1 MALAGVH
8 MSGTTSPIA
17 SNEPSTSKLID
28 VDSLNTKLSENLLS
42 VSNGT
47 RDEVNE
53 IIFNSHITQKPC
65 DRLIEE
71 LDEDSCE
78 EVHLLPQQ
86 TSSVSKTDVV
96 SCFYILIS

>member
-8 MSGTTSPIA
+8 ISGTTSPTT

-28 VDSLNTKLSENLLS
+28 IDSLNTKLSENLLT
-42 VSNGT
+42 VPNGMK
-47 RDEVNE
+47 DEVNE

-71 LDEDSCE
+71 LDEENCE

-86 TSSVSKTDVV
+86 SRSVSETDVV
-96 SCFYILIS
+96 SYILVN